1 MFWVVDG
8 ACIEVLE
15 FVVREQRRQ
24 SFQDANWS
32 RRPMRQLL
40 LNPLR
45 LGKTKLLKESASTLV
60 ANPIPFFLLVKKV
73 GEDGAS
79 AGRECYKP

>member
-1 MFWVVDG
+1 VFWVVDG

-32 RRPMRQLL
+32 RRPMWQML

-45 LGKTKLLKESASTLV
+45 PWKNKIAKR
-60 ANPIPFFLLVKKV
+60 K
-73 GEDGAS
+73 
-79 AGRECYKP
+79 R

>member
-1 MFWVVDG
+1 VCVCVFWVVDG

-15 FVVREQRRQ
+15 FKGRDQRRQ

-45 LGKTKLLKESASTLV
+45 PWKNKIAK
-60 ANPIPFFLLVKKV
+60 
-73 GEDGAS
+73 
-79 AGRECYKP
+79 RMR